1 MNAKTLI
8 IGGGACSR
16 NMAKELMQS
25 GISVVVAGFKSTDAA
40 LLSIQSSPD
49 AGDLLEIMDE
59 SQIRS
64 CTGSA
69 GQFTVEW
76 VAAGRRIRR
85 EVQHIIVA
93 EDTVRHVNGSLY
105 GLKEGPRVVSI
116 SGFKSLMRSSSEKPF
131 LTESASRVAFLTGLF
146 HESLPLMAEEMMQ
159 AAMDLQRDAG
169 VQAYVFTG
177 NLKVAGDGLETLS
190 RKAKETGVIFV
201 KFTNT
206 PPEITQAEDGSVTLT
221 YPDEIIR
228 QKCILRPDFTVLDET
243 ILPSPNLSA
252 IAAILQLEAG
262 PDGFT
267 QADNVHRLPTSTNRK
282 GIWAVGPAR
291 GVSSPSLMGSE
302 IAHTALSIAF
312 PEEIGSD
319 TERKAR
325 IEIEQCVRCLTCFRI
340 CPYRAVELSPR
351 PVISAAA
358 CEGCG
363 ICVAECPRDAIV
375 LPISPSD
382 GKVLKPMSAPK
393 DSTESLRPSA
403 FVVDV
408 TVFCC
413 SRSAV
418 PARNMA
424 LAMGFELPGNLT
436 FIEVPCAGA
445 VSQSH
450 LLEALRRGAD
460 GVLVIGCHGDNC
472 HSSSGTLLAQGRLN
486 SIRERMPALGVPM
499 KRLAFRSLASNMGV
513 EFSQI
518 VNRFIGKLEPVGQN
532 PLKIKDGGLKE
543 TEQRRR

>member
-25 GISVVVAGFKSTDAA
+25 GISVVAAAFKSTDAA

>member
-1 MNAKTLI
+1 
-8 IGGGACSR
+8 
-16 NMAKELMQS
+16 MQS

-445 VSQSH
+445 VSQSY

>member
-16 NMAKELMQS
+16 NMAKELMRS
-25 GISVVVAGFKSTDAA
+25 GSSVVIAGFNSSDAA
-40 LLSIQSSPD
+40 PLSIQSSPD
-49 AGDLLEIMDE
+49 AGDLLEIMDG

-69 GQFTVEW
+69 GQFIVEW
-76 VAAGRRIRR
+76 VADGRRIRR

-131 LTESASRVAFLTGLF
+131 LPGSASRVAFLTGLF

-159 AAMDLQRDAG
+159 AALDSQRDAG
-169 VQAYVFTG
+169 VQAYIFTG

-206 PPEITQAEDGSVTLT
+206 PPEITQTEDGFVTLT
-221 YPDEIIR
+221 YLDEIIR
-228 QKCILRPDFTVLDET
+228 QKCILRPDLTVLDET

-252 IAAILQLEAG
+252 IAEMLQLETG

-267 QADNVHRLPTSTNRK
+267 QADNVYRLPTSTNRK
-282 GIWAVGPAR
+282 GIRAVGPAR
-291 GVSSPSLMGSE
+291 GVSSPSLTGSE
-302 IAHTALSIAF
+302 IAHTTLSIAF

-351 PVISAAA
+351 PVISTTA

-363 ICVAECPRDAIV
+363 ICAAECPRDAIV
-375 LPISPSD
+375 LPAFPSD
-382 GKVLKPMSAPK
+382 DKALSLPK
-393 DSTESLRPSA
+393 DSTDSLRSSG
-403 FVVDV
+403 FVPDV
-408 TVFCC
+408 TIFCC
-413 SRSAV
+413 LRSSV

-424 LAMGFELPGNLT
+424 SAMGGDWPGNLA
-436 FIEVPCAGA
+436 FVDVPCAGA
-445 VSQSH
+445 VSQFH

-472 HSSSGTLLAQGRLN
+472 HSNRGTLLARNRL
-486 SIRERMPALGVPM
+486 SSTQETLTALGLPE
-499 KRLAFRSLASNMGV
+499 KRLAFQSLAANMGF
-513 EFSQI
+513 EFSQT
-518 VNRFIGKLEPVGQN
+518 VSGFIRGLAPLGPS
-532 PLKIKDGGLKE
+532 PLKAL
-543 TEQRRR
+543 

>member
-267 QADNVHRLPTSTNRK
+267 QADTVHRRPTSTNRK